1 MTQKDRMLA
10 GKPYR
15 VDETLAAHM
24 RRTRERLHQF
34 NLSLDAAQR
43 QTFLRVLLGGM
54 GENSYIEPPFRCDY
68 GANLYV
74 GKNFYANFECIVLDQ
89 CPIRIGDNVF
99 FGPRVSLY
107 SAGHPIDAEIRNTGL
122 EFGKPITIGSDVW
135 VGGDTVILGGVTIGS
150 NVVIGA
156 GSVVTKDIPS
166 GVIAAGNP
174 CRILREITEADR
186 ETWEARHLEY
196 QVSREQDH

>member
-10 GKPYR
+10 GKLYR
-15 VDETLAAHM
+15 VDAALAAHM
-24 RRTRERLHQF
+24 RRTRELLQQY
-34 NLSLDAAQR
+34 NQSLDAAHR
-43 QTFLRVLLGGM
+43 QTILRELLGGM
-54 GENSYIEPPFRCDY
+54 EENTHIEPPFRCDY
-68 GANLYV
+68 GANIYV
-74 GKNFYANFECIVLDQ
+74 GKNFYANFECIILDQ
-89 CPIRIGDNVF
+89 CPIRVGDNVF

-107 SAGHPIDAEIRNTGL
+107 SAGHPIDAAVRSTGL

-166 GVIAAGNP
+166 DCVAVGNP
-174 CRILREITEADR
+174 CRVLRAITDEDQAYWR
-186 ETWEARHLEY
+186 GAAEEWTP
-196 QVSREQDH
+196 

>member
-1 MTQKDRMLA
+1 MTQKDRMLV
-10 GKPYR
+10 GKLYR
-15 VDETLAAHM
+15 VDEQLAAQM
-24 RRTRERLHQF
+24 RRTRELLQQF
-34 NLSLDAAQR
+34 NQSLDHAQR
-43 QTFLRVLLGGM
+43 QTLLRELLGGM
-54 GENSYIEPPFRCDY
+54 GENAYIEPPFRCDY

-107 SAGHPIDAEIRNTGL
+107 SAGHPIDAEIRSTGL
-122 EFGKPITIGSDVW
+122 EFGNPITIGSDVW

-156 GSVVTKDIPS
+156 GSVVTKDIPPDC
-166 GVIAAGNP
+166 VAVGNP
-174 CRILREITEADR
+174 CRVLRKITDEDR
-186 ETWEARHLEY
+186 AYWRAAAEECMP
-196 QVSREQDH
+196 

>member
-10 GKPYR
+10 GKLYR
-15 VDETLAAHM
+15 VDEALAAHM
-24 RRTRERLHQF
+24 RRTRELLQQY
-34 NLSLDAAQR
+34 NQSLDAAQR
-43 QTFLRVLLGGM
+43 QTLLRELLGGM
-54 GENSYIEPPFRCDY
+54 GENTHIEPPFRCDY
-68 GANLYV
+68 GANIYV
-74 GKNFYANFECIVLDQ
+74 GKNFYANFECIILDQ

-107 SAGHPIDAEIRNTGL
+107 SAGHPIDAAVRSTGL

-156 GSVVTKDIPS
+156 GAVVTKDIPS
-166 GVIAAGNP
+166 DCVAVGNP
-174 CRILREITEADR
+174 CRVLRAITDEDQAYWR
-186 ETWEARHLEY
+186 GAAEEWTP
-196 QVSREQDH
+196 

>member
-1 MTQKDRMLA
+1 MTQKDRMLV

-15 VDETLAAHM
+15 VDEQLAAQM
-24 RRTRERLHQF
+24 RRTRELLQQF
-34 NLSLDAAQR
+34 NQSLDHAQR
-43 QTFLRVLLGGM
+43 QTLLRELLGGM
-54 GENSYIEPPFRCDY
+54 GENAYIEPPFRCDY

-99 FGPRVSLY
+99 FGPRGSLY
-107 SAGHPIDAEIRNTGL
+107 SAGDRIDAEIRNTGL

-166 GVIAAGNP
+166 DCIAVGNP
-174 CRILREITEADR
+174 CRVLRKITDEDR
-186 ETWEARHLEY
+186 VYWNAAAEEWAP
-196 QVSREQDH
+196 